1 MQPNQVVRK
10 CGKKMVM
17 ATIEEDKML
26 ADLSEDI
33 DMALLKWMNT
43 YEVPALNLTA
53 VILARLTWLSKQGHY
68 ESDFIELLKAP
79 EQILSQE
86 ENKDTVH

>member
-1 MQPNQVVRK
+1 
-10 CGKKMVM
+10 MVM

-53 VILARLTWLSKQGHY
+53 VILARLTWLSKQGQY
-68 ESDFIELLKAP
+68 QDDFIELLKAP

-86 ENKDTVH
+86 ENKDILH